1 MSFPLR
7 QFGGEMHRFLLRL
20 LPILVLLSLWWVPA
34 RAAIG
39 PTLVCGDDML
49 LHLLRVVQ
57 IDHLWSQGILYARWA
72 PDMGWGY
79 GYPVFNFYPPLSYF
93 VAGLIARLGFGIT
106 PGVRI
111 ALALTFLMAG
121 LGMYVLARDFF
132 REEAAV
138 IAAVAAMYAPYVAY
152 NPLYRGALP
161 EAMGWA
167 LLPWA
172 GWAVGRAVRTGRRG
186 WMVAG
191 ALIFGALLVTHS
203 VAAVIGTGLVAL
215 YAGVEALASS
225 SVPLRRRLLAAAV
238 TVGLG
243 LGLSLFF
250 WIPAWAER
258 PLVQLERVPY
268 GFPGGYR
275 SHFFWWSYTV
285 TALEP
290 VRPDLVNPYPPRSL
304 GLVSVLLGVP
314 GLLGLFRFRDV
325 RQRQVA
331 FFAATGLLTTL
342 MALPVSLPVW
352 RAFPFLHNFQFPWR
366 FLGPAALAL
375 AFLTGAMAELL
386 TGLRWRYPLMGLMVL
401 ALVAA
406 DLGWLWNARY
416 CPGWDQVSIG
426 SLHNYE
432 YMGGGVGTSGG
443 EFLPRLVPGR
453 PPYSAA
459 DPFEPTALPEGAT
472 LEGVRT
478 GPFFAEAWVDTP
490 QAFRVVVNRFF
501 YPGWRAW
508 VDGNPVEIAPETEW
522 GRFTFP
528 VPPGRH
534 HLVVRFGET
543 PLRLA
548 ADLLSVL
555 SLLALA
561 LIAILPARVAQ
572 DLSCPSQDKSRA
584 TAGVAQD
591 SSCISQDKSRATAGV
606 AQDLSCISQDKSR
619 ATAGVAQDLSCIS
632 QDKSRVTAGV
642 AQDLSC
648 ISQDKSRATAG
659 VAQDSSCLPQDKSRA
674 TAGVAQDSSCISQ
687 DKSRATAGVAQDL
700 SCISQ
705 DKSRATAGVAQD
717 SSCLP
722 QDKSRATAGVAQDSS
737 CLPQDKSRATA
748 DVAQDSSCPA
758 ARDVSRRETAW
769 LLLLPL
775 LVTAMVLLAERLQ
788 PPPLYERRLTETG
801 LRNVPIPAHIVYDG
815 QFHLLGWQP
824 IPATVPADQPI
835 PVWLYWRDLLPGG
848 PDYRIW
854 LSLKDAEEET
864 WNSPAISP
872 SSFRSAPSPRVWPP
886 DRYAITAWNVH
897 PLVGTPPG
905 VYTVTLVVF
914 DGETLLPYTAYQDG
928 QALGPEISLAQVQLT
943 RPSAAP
949 SLETLGIPVT
959 ATMPVW
965 GPIRLL
971 KGTVR
976 EQESRPGDP
985 LHLEF
990 YWESLADP
998 DEDYRMRLWFS
1009 GEGGREWERP
1019 LSRADF
1025 PTSQWRAGDRW
1036 VGLHTLRLPPGLGSG
1051 DHELWLQLCRRDG
1064 ETCHPVGEPYRLGS
1078 LRVQAPPRSWTV
1090 PPLGLRTDARLGDE
1104 VTLLG
1109 ADWEPHGETLQPGST
1124 LTVTLVWRGE
1134 REMETSYRV
1143 FLHML
1148 GPDGLLVAQS
1158 DGEPAGWA
1166 RPTTGWLPGEV
1177 VVDERVLVLPP
1188 DLPPGEYRLMA
1199 GMYRYGGPRLTTPDG
1214 TDAILLAHFRV
1225 R

>member
-1 MSFPLR
+1 
-7 QFGGEMHRFLLRL
+7 MHRFLLRL

-57 IDHLWSQGILYARWA
+57 IDHLWSQGILYARLA

-138 IAAVAAMYAPYVAY
+138 VAAVAAMYAPYVAF

-167 LLPWA
+167 LLPWTW
-172 GWAVGRAVRTGRRG
+172 WAVGRAVRTGRRG
-186 WMVAG
+186 WMLAG
-191 ALIFGALLVTHS
+191 TLLFGGLLVTHS
-203 VAAVIGTGLVAL
+203 VAAVVGTGLVAL
-215 YAGVEALASS
+215 YAGMEALASSS
-225 SVPLRRRLLAAAV
+225 SVPLRRRLLTAVV

-268 GFPGGYR
+268 GFPGGYAY
-275 SHFFWWSYTV
+275 HFFGLSYTV
-285 TALEP
+285 TAWEQ
-290 VRPDLVNPYPPRSL
+290 VRPDLINTYPSRSL
-304 GLVSVLLGVP
+304 GLVSVLLGGP
-314 GLLGLFRFRDV
+314 GLVGLFRFRDA
-325 RQRQVA
+325 RRRQVA

-508 VDGNPVEIAPETEW
+508 VDGKPVEITPEAEW

-528 VPPGRH
+528 VPAGRH
-534 HLVVRFGET
+534 HLAVRFGET

-561 LIAILPARVAQ
+561 LIAILPAR
-572 DLSCPSQDKSRA
+572 
-584 TAGVAQD
+584 
-591 SSCISQDKSRATAGV
+591 
-606 AQDLSCISQDKSR
+606 
-619 ATAGVAQDLSCIS
+619 
-632 QDKSRVTAGV
+632 V

-674 TAGVAQDSSCISQ
+674 TAGVAQDSSCS
-687 DKSRATAGVAQDL
+687 
-700 SCISQ
+700 
-705 DKSRATAGVAQD
+705 
-717 SSCLP
+717 
-722 QDKSRATAGVAQDSS
+722 
-737 CLPQDKSRATA
+737 PQDKSRATA

-758 ARDVSRRETAW
+758 ARDISRRETAW

-775 LVTAMVLLAERLQ
+775 LVTAMVLLVERFQ

-815 QFHLLGWQP
+815 QFHLLGWEP
-824 IPATVPADQPI
+824 ILASSPADQAVS
-835 PVWLYWRDLLPGG
+835 VWLYWWDTVPGG
-848 PDYRIW
+848 PDYRVW
-854 LSLKDAEEET
+854 LGLKEEEET
-864 WNSPAISP
+864 WNHFWVPPATFRTAP
-872 SSFRSAPSPRVWPP
+872 SSRVWPP
-886 DRYAITAWNVH
+886 DQYAIIAQNVF
-897 PLVGTPPG
+897 PIPGTPPG
-905 VYTVTLVVF
+905 EYTVTLTVF
-914 DGETLLPYTAYQDG
+914 DGETLLPYTAVEDG
-928 QALGPEISLAQVQLT
+928 RALGPEISLAQVQLT

-998 DEDYRMRLWFS
+998 DGDYRMRLWFS

-1019 LSRADF
+1019 LTRADF

-1036 VGLHTLRLPPGLGSG
+1036 LGLHTLRLPPGLESEE
-1051 DHELWLQLCRRDG
+1051 HELWLQLCRRDG
-1064 ETCHPVGEPYRLGS
+1064 EACHPIGEPHPLGS

-1090 PPLGLRTDARLGDE
+1090 PPLEVRTDARLGDE
-1104 VTLLG
+1104 VTLVG
-1109 ADWEPHGETLQPGST
+1109 ADWEPRGETLQPGAT
-1124 LTVTLVWRGE
+1124 LTVTLVWQGE

-1143 FLHML
+1143 FLHLL
-1148 GPDGLLVAQS
+1148 GPDGSLVAQS
-1158 DGEPAGWA
+1158 DGEPAGWT
-1166 RPTTGWLPGEV
+1166 RPTTGWVPGEV
-1177 VVDERVLVLPP
+1177 VVDERVLSLPAA
-1188 DLPPGEYRLMA
+1188 LPPGEYRLTV
-1199 GMYRYGGPRLTTPDG
+1199 GMYRYGGPRLLTPDG
-1214 TDAILLAHFRV
+1214 TDTLLLMCFQV
-1225 R
+1225 E

>member
-1 MSFPLR
+1 
-7 QFGGEMHRFLLRL
+7 MHRFFFRL

-57 IDHLWSQGILYARWA
+57 IDHLWSQGILYARLA

-132 REEAAV
+132 RGEAAV

-167 LLPWA
+167 LLPWTW
-172 GWAVGRAVRTGRRG
+172 WAVGRAVRTGRRG
-186 WMVAG
+186 WMLAG
-191 ALIFGALLVTHS
+191 TLLFGGLLVTHS

-215 YAGVEALASS
+215 YAGMEALASS

-331 FFAATGLLTTL
+331 FFAVIGLLATL
-342 MALPVSLPVW
+342 MALPISLPVW

-508 VDGNPVEIAPETEW
+508 VDGKPVEITPEAEW

-528 VPPGRH
+528 VPAGRH
-534 HLVVRFGET
+534 HLAVRFGET

-572 DLSCPSQDKSRA
+572 DSSRP
-584 TAGVAQD
+584 VAQD
-591 SSCISQDKSRATAGV
+591 SSCIPQDTSCATTKA
-606 AQDLSCISQDKSR
+606 AQDGSR
-619 ATAGVAQDLSCIS
+619 QG
-632 QDKSRVTAGV
+632 
-642 AQDLSC
+642 
-648 ISQDKSRATAG
+648 
-659 VAQDSSCLPQDKSRA
+659 
-674 TAGVAQDSSCISQ
+674 
-687 DKSRATAGVAQDL
+687 
-700 SCISQ
+700 
-705 DKSRATAGVAQD
+705 
-717 SSCLP
+717 
-722 QDKSRATAGVAQDSS
+722 
-737 CLPQDKSRATA
+737 
-748 DVAQDSSCPA
+748 
-758 ARDVSRRETAW
+758 TAW

-824 IPATVPADQPI
+824 IPATVPADQPV
-835 PVWLYWRDLLPGG
+835 PVWLYWRDVFPGG

-854 LSLKDAEEET
+854 LSLRDEDEET
-864 WNSPAISP
+864 WNSPAIP
-872 SSFRSAPSPRVWPP
+872 PASFRSAPSPRVWPP

-905 VYTVTLVVF
+905 IYTVTLVVF

-928 QALGPEISLAQVQLT
+928 KALGPEIPLARVLLT
-943 RPSAAP
+943 RPAAAP
-949 SLETLGIPVT
+949 SLEALGVPVT
-959 ATMPVW
+959 ATMSVW

-971 KGTVR
+971 KATVR
-976 EQESRPGDP
+976 ERESRPGDP
-985 LHLEF
+985 VHLEF
-990 YWESLADP
+990 YWESLTDP
-998 DEDYRMRLWFS
+998 DGDYRMRLWVS

-1019 LSRADF
+1019 LTRADF
-1025 PTSQWRAGDRW
+1025 PTQQWRGGDRW
-1036 VGLHTLRLPPGLGSG
+1036 LGLHTLRLPPGLGSG
-1051 DHELWLQLCRRDG
+1051 EHELRLQLCRRDG
-1064 ETCHPVGEPYRLGS
+1064 EACHPIGEPHPLGS

-1090 PPLGLRTDARLGDE
+1090 PPLEVRTDARLGDE
-1104 VTLLG
+1104 VTLVG
-1109 ADWEPHGETLQPGST
+1109 ADWEPRGETLQPGST

-1143 FLHML
+1143 FLHLL
-1148 GPDGLLVAQS
+1148 GPDGSLVAQS
-1158 DGEPAGWA
+1158 DGEPAGWT
-1166 RPTTGWLPGEV
+1166 RPTTGWVPGEV
-1177 VVDERVLVLPP
+1177 VVDERVLSLPAA
-1188 DLPPGEYRLMA
+1188 LPPGEYRLTV
-1199 GMYRYGGPRLTTPDG
+1199 GMYRYGGPRLLTPDG
-1214 TDAILLAHFRV
+1214 TDTLLLMCFQV
-1225 R
+1225 E

>member
-1 MSFPLR
+1 
-7 QFGGEMHRFLLRL
+7 MHRFFFRL

-57 IDHLWSQGILYARWA
+57 IDHLWSQGILYARLA

-132 REEAAV
+132 RGEAAV

-167 LLPWA
+167 LLPWTW
-172 GWAVGRAVRTGRRG
+172 WAVGRAVRTGRRG
-186 WMVAG
+186 WMLAG
-191 ALIFGALLVTHS
+191 TLLFGGLLVTHS

-215 YAGVEALASS
+215 YAGMEALASS

-275 SHFFWWSYTV
+275 SHFFGWSYTV

-331 FFAATGLLTTL
+331 FFAVIGLLTTL
-342 MALPVSLPVW
+342 MALPISLPVW

-472 LEGVRT
+472 LEGMRT

-508 VDGNPVEIAPETEW
+508 VDGKPVEITPEAEW

-528 VPPGRH
+528 VPAGRH
-534 HLVVRFGET
+534 HLAVRFGET

-572 DLSCPSQDKSRA
+572 DSSRP
-584 TAGVAQD
+584 VAQD
-591 SSCISQDKSRATAGV
+591 SSCIPQDTSCATTKA
-606 AQDLSCISQDKSR
+606 AQDGSR
-619 ATAGVAQDLSCIS
+619 QG
-632 QDKSRVTAGV
+632 
-642 AQDLSC
+642 
-648 ISQDKSRATAG
+648 
-659 VAQDSSCLPQDKSRA
+659 
-674 TAGVAQDSSCISQ
+674 
-687 DKSRATAGVAQDL
+687 
-700 SCISQ
+700 
-705 DKSRATAGVAQD
+705 
-717 SSCLP
+717 
-722 QDKSRATAGVAQDSS
+722 
-737 CLPQDKSRATA
+737 
-748 DVAQDSSCPA
+748 
-758 ARDVSRRETAW
+758 TAW

-824 IPATVPADQPI
+824 IPATVPADQPV
-835 PVWLYWRDLLPGG
+835 PVWLYWRDVFPGG

-854 LSLKDAEEET
+854 LSLRDEDEET
-864 WNSPAISP
+864 WNSPAIP
-872 SSFRSAPSPRVWPP
+872 PASFRSAPSPRVWPP

-905 VYTVTLVVF
+905 IYTVTLVVF

-928 QALGPEISLAQVQLT
+928 KALGPEIPLARVLLT
-943 RPSAAP
+943 RPAAAP
-949 SLETLGIPVT
+949 SLEALGVPVT
-959 ATMPVW
+959 ATMSVW

-971 KGTVR
+971 KATVR
-976 EQESRPGDP
+976 ERESRPGDP
-985 LHLEF
+985 VHLEF
-990 YWESLADP
+990 YWESLTDP
-998 DEDYRMRLWFS
+998 DGDYRMRLWVS

-1019 LSRADF
+1019 LTRADF
-1025 PTSQWRAGDRW
+1025 PTQQWRGGDRW
-1036 VGLHTLRLPPGLGSG
+1036 LGLHTLRLPPGLGSG
-1051 DHELWLQLCRRDG
+1051 EHELRLQLCRRDG
-1064 ETCHPVGEPYRLGS
+1064 EACHPIGEPHPLGS

-1090 PPLGLRTDARLGDE
+1090 PPLEVRTDARLGDE
-1104 VTLLG
+1104 VTLVG
-1109 ADWEPHGETLQPGST
+1109 ADWEPRGETLQPGST

-1143 FLHML
+1143 FLHLL
-1148 GPDGLLVAQS
+1148 GPDGSLVAQS
-1158 DGEPAGWA
+1158 DGEPAGWT
-1166 RPTTGWLPGEV
+1166 RPTTGWVPGEV
-1177 VVDERVLVLPP
+1177 VVDERVLSLPAA
-1188 DLPPGEYRLMA
+1188 LPPGEYRLTV
-1199 GMYRYGGPRLTTPDG
+1199 GMYRYGGPRLLTPDG
-1214 TDAILLAHFRV
+1214 TDTLLLMCFQV
-1225 R
+1225 E

>member
-1 MSFPLR
+1 
-7 QFGGEMHRFLLRL
+7 MHRFFFRL

-57 IDHLWSQGILYARWA
+57 IDHLWSQGILYARLA

-331 FFAATGLLTTL
+331 FFAVIGLLATL
-342 MALPVSLPVW
+342 MALPISLPVW

-508 VDGNPVEIAPETEW
+508 VDGNPVEVAPETEW

-572 DLSCPSQDKSRA
+572 DLSC
-584 TAGVAQD
+584 
-591 SSCISQDKSRATAGV
+591 
-606 AQDLSCISQDKSR
+606 
-619 ATAGVAQDLSCIS
+619 
-632 QDKSRVTAGV
+632 
-642 AQDLSC
+642 
-648 ISQDKSRATAG
+648 
-659 VAQDSSCLPQDKSRA
+659 
-674 TAGVAQDSSCISQ
+674 ISQ

-737 CLPQDKSRATA
+737 CLPQDKSRATAGVAQDSSCSPQDKSRATA

-854 LSLKDAEEET
+854 LSLKDAKEET

-998 DEDYRMRLWFS
+998 DEDYRMRLWVS

-1019 LSRADF
+1019 LTRADF

-1036 VGLHTLRLPPGLGSG
+1036 LGLHTLRLPPGLESG

-1064 ETCHPVGEPYRLGS
+1064 EACHPVGEPYLLGS

-1090 PPLGLRTDARLGDE
+1090 PPLGVRTDARLGDE

-1148 GPDGLLVAQS
+1148 GPDGSLVAQS